1 MANGMA
7 GKMPAIPLGRKL
19 EPPSSGAMLVQRL
32 VSSLPDT
39 STEMKKKAR
48 IPRARML
55 ITTVN
60 RIVASMPMM
69 LMATK
74 TT

>member
-19 EPPSSGAMLVQRL
+19 EPPSSGGMLVHRL

-39 STEMKKKAR
+39 STEMKR
-48 IPRARML
+48 RQDPQGEDVDH
-55 ITTVN
+55 TVN

>member
-32 VSSLPDT
+32 VSSLPEN
-39 STEMKKKAR
+39 STEMKKKPR

-60 RIVASMPMM
+60 RMVASMPMM

-74 TT
+74 IT